1 MFLYKSTYKRW
12 NRLDNKQYID
22 SHLFPLA
29 KTKGNDR
36 RKARMVHY
44 LKATSFVVL
53 MICCKHPYLC
63 IFRHFHMIIYYFT
76 DESCFSA
83 NIGLRC
89 LISCAGMFPWS
100 MQLQPQGKWSKPP
113 CFEPPTHRCVD
124 GRSCVFVC
132 QYNGIRT
139 YRAYCVIPANAQDK
153 YMCCCPP

>member
-1 MFLYKSTYKRW
+1 
-12 NRLDNKQYID
+12 
-22 SHLFPLA
+22 
-29 KTKGNDR
+29 
-36 RKARMVHY
+36 MVHY

-53 MICCKHPYLC
+53 VICC
-63 IFRHFHMIIYYFT
+63 
-76 DESCFSA
+76 
-83 NIGLRC
+83 
-89 LISCAGMFPWS
+89 MFPWS